1 VLGEPL
7 ILRNIKVAGRKLIL
21 DKVLI
26 PNGLRNTLRIVQEAF
41 PNIDVEEFS
50 DDGID
55 ERYYGN
61 HNDIEGRIT
70 ATSLSSQHVYSK
82 VIIGGIYESLEIPLN
97 ACLHY
102 SENKGSLF
110 MESIMYPWDF
120 LNLVQKVLLEE
131 VTQEIISPNASVAK
145 SSVIEGPC
153 MIEDDVQIDDFC
165 KIKGPVYIG
174 KGSFIG
180 MGSLVRNCMLGNG
193 TRIGF
198 NCEIGKSYF
207 AGNDKISHHN
217 VILDSIVGETVW
229 FGGYSGT
236 ANVLLNH
243 GNVRYEIESG
253 NLIDTGTNHFGAVV
267 GNDSAIG
274 ASVIILPGRQI
285 PHGSMIQA
293 GTIFGTK

>member
-1 VLGEPL
+1 LKITFYNTTHHLESLIDGNSKNGCNNSNNSKSECPATFLKVLGEPL

-102 SENKGSLF
+102 SENKEKSIHGVHNVSLGL
-110 MESIMYPWDF
+110 SKPG
-120 LNLVQKVLLEE
+120 
-131 VTQEIISPNASVAK
+131 AK
-145 SSVIEGPC
+145 SITRRGNTRNNFSKRLCSKIE
-153 MIEDDVQIDDFC
+153 
-165 KIKGPVYIG
+165 
-174 KGSFIG
+174 
-180 MGSLVRNCMLGNG
+180 RNRRTL
-193 TRIGF
+193 
-198 NCEIGKSYF
+198 Y
-207 AGNDKISHHN
+207 D
-217 VILDSIVGETVW
+217 
-229 FGGYSGT
+229 
-236 ANVLLNH
+236 
-243 GNVRYEIESG
+243 
-253 NLIDTGTNHFGAVV
+253 
-267 GNDSAIG
+267 
-274 ASVIILPGRQI
+274 
-285 PHGSMIQA
+285 
-293 GTIFGTK
+293 